1 MAMHLTTVPFYRLA
15 VVFALLGAASPA
27 KAESH
32 GKKPIAFSGQVKS
45 VDLKLQTVEI
55 KHGPIPGYMPAMTM
69 DYPIED
75 KALLRQLKPDDKIT
89 ATVYVGDP
97 MLHDVHVLSSKSSD
111 EPHRDPRTARRCADT
126 SRSPRIVCSRSS
138 DPGGPEKRC

>member
-1 MAMHLTTVPFYRLA
+1 MHLKTVPFYRWAIVL
-15 VVFALLGAASPA
+15 ALLGVSSAASLPA
-27 KAESH
+27 NAESR

-75 KALLRQLKPDDKIT
+75 KAVLRQLKPDDKIT

-97 MLHDVHVLSSKSSD
+97 VLHDVHVI
-111 EPHRDPRTARRCADT
+111 R
-126 SRSPRIVCSRSS
+126 SRPSAEQQP
-138 DPGGPEKRC
+138 